1 MAAKGGTDGIMS
13 PAEMKPLLHL
23 ARRQVVSCAI
33 TMDKDKQGIILL
45 HRLTKPRKLLAELK
59 RQAKAAG
66 VELDPTTLRFGHVS
80 VDGASDSG
88 LATFT
93 VNKPTPGP
101 MRRAMLEKVRP
112 AGLQRCEI
120 VVDKA
125 LEDKPEDGGDADG
138 SGGSA
143 ADAGGGTAGHQARAD
158 SDMPTASLDAGPVAG
173 ARTREG
179 SADSAVRAPADAA
192 APPAAAPRPAV
203 PQLGQDG
210 TGAGAPAAP
219 PDAAAVRRRLTG
231 LVGRVAKVFPS
242 GPPGAEAMR
251 AAGYAGRDALA
262 AGDLAGAGRAADMLE
277 RLLGAAPG
285 GGARGTDNGSLPV
298 EAAGWLP
305 QDGAAPLLASGA
317 PGQDGPILAVAQ
329 AKALASGMGMDPALF
344 TGREN
349 AAVAVMLRM
358 QRFASLQ
365 DKDRRGF
372 PGWVTAQ
379 GFPAG
384 DPFREKCVGMTL
396 DFEQVNPRWAPG
408 IIPDPVDDKLLD
420 RLGKALEIAVK
431 LAPADAKAALQELAR
446 KENLAKLAGFMLLF
460 VAAQLTPAGWV
471 ADLVAGALVLGTAL
485 AVGVDLWAVLQDL
498 DTFMEQVN
506 SPRGSAQKAG
516 EALAHAAGLVAVDVL
531 LALVMGGAGAAA
543 KAAKRFVKPGA
554 GQVDVV
560 TSKGGVV
567 RMTAKDAAEIKVG
580 DNLDAQAKKA
590 SGKGDVAKGK
600 QGNKP
605 APVEQPDLPGF
616 LDAVAKGD
624 MEVAARKLG
633 PLGTGVQL
641 DQLAKLT
648 PVQLEKLHATLKSLG
663 PSGSKLARLTD
674 PVHRADL
681 GDDPSGGQPRPNERD
696 TALRVELKTGVQLRR
711 YAETSKQKGDW
722 IDDSN
727 RLYDGCSPP
736 PAKFFDY
743 GIKSGGKYEVSL
755 RRHLEAPPPI
765 DYIVVD
771 VSGLGLAPAQ
781 LQALDGVINSV
792 AGSGSARI
800 VRIP

>member
-1 MAAKGGTDGIMS
+1 MAAKGGTDGVMS
-13 PAEMKPLLHL
+13 LAEMKPLLHL

-125 LEDKPEDGGDADG
+125 LEDEPEDGGDADG

-143 ADAGGGTAGHQARAD
+143 ADAGGGTAGHQARAN
-158 SDMPTASLDAGPVAG
+158 SDMPAASLDAGPVAR
-173 ARTREG
+173 ARIREG
-179 SADSAVRAPADAA
+179 SADSASRAPADAA
-192 APPAAAPRPAV
+192 ALPAAAPRPAV
-203 PQLGQDG
+203 PQPGQDG

-219 PDAAAVRRRLTG
+219 PDAAAVRKRLTG

-242 GPPGAEAMR
+242 GPPGAEAMK

-262 AGDLAGAGRAADMLE
+262 AGDLAGAGRATDTLE
-277 RLLGAAPG
+277 RLLGAALGGG
-285 GGARGTDNGSLPV
+285 GGARGTDEGSLPV

-305 QDGAAPLLASGA
+305 QDGAPSLPAGGA
-317 PGQDGPILAVAQ
+317 PGQDGPIPAVAQ

-344 TGREN
+344 AGREDD
-349 AAVAVMLRM
+349 AAAVMLRM

-396 DFEQVNPRWAPG
+396 DFEQMNPRWAPG
-408 IIPDPVDDKLLD
+408 IIPGPVDDKLLD
-420 RLGKALEIAVK
+420 RLGKALEIAVM
-431 LAPADAKAALQELAR
+431 LAPADAKAGLQELAR
-446 KENLAKLAGFMLLF
+446 KENLAKLAGFMLMF

-567 RMTAKDAAEIKVG
+567 RMTTKDAAGVKVG
-580 DNLDAQAKKA
+580 DNLDAVAPA
-590 SGKGDVAKGK
+590 STAEA
-600 QGNKP
+600 P
-605 APVEQPDLPGF
+605 AGSIKHVN
-616 LDAVAKGD
+616 
-624 MEVAARKLG
+624 
-633 PLGTGVQL
+633 
-641 DQLAKLT
+641 
-648 PVQLEKLHATLKSLG
+648 
-663 PSGSKLARLTD
+663 PSGS
-674 PVHRADL
+674 
-681 GDDPSGGQPRPNERD
+681 GQNC
-696 TALRVELKTGVQLRR
+696 TNCALSVDRQLRTGEKTV
-711 YAETSKQKGDW
+711 AEPMSEGRDFGELNGLYKTTFSGWVTREYIEKTLLDRGDGATAVV
-722 IDDSN
+722 
-727 RLYDGCSPP
+727 YGMTADGLNGHVWNAAVQRGSINYM
-736 PAKFFDY
+736 D
-743 GIKSGGKYEVSL
+743 GQTGK
-755 RRHLEAPPPI
+755 
-765 DYIVVD
+765 
-771 VSGLGLAPAQ
+771 SGLGNFRVFKYLRF
-781 LQALDGVINSV
+781 GIT
-792 AGSGSARI
+792 GG
-800 VRIP
+800 